1 MKTVGIIGGI
11 GPESTIEYYRFII
24 AGYRQ
29 RKGDASYPSIIIN
42 SVDLNRLVKW
52 INADQLDPFTD
63 YLVKAV
69 EALATLARNG
79 ATFDSAT
86 VDTLRQK
93 AVQGDENVYVRVK
106 AAEALSSIHP

>member
-1 MKTVGIIGGI
+1 MPGGVSSDTREALI
-11 GPESTIEYYRFII
+11 QALKSDPN
-24 AGYRQ
+24 
-29 RKGDASYPSIIIN
+29 PSVRI
-42 SVDLNRLVKW
+42 
-52 INADQLDPFTD
+52 
-63 YLVKAV
+63 KAV